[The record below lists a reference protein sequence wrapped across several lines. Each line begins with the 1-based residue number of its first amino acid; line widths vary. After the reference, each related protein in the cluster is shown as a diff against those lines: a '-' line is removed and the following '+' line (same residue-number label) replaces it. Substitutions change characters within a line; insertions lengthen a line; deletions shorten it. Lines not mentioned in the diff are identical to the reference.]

1 MSMLKVIEVLADSN
15 QSLGGCSEAGD
26 CKCFKNGS
34 EHKVN
39 LDRKFRGDG
48 RCRQDHALSDQRE
61 ISFMLE

>member
-1 MSMLKVIEVLADSN
+1 MSMLKVIEVLAEFKSK
-15 QSLGGCSEAGD
+15 LGGCREAGD

-48 RCRQDHALSDQRE
+48 RWR
-61 ISFMLE
+61 